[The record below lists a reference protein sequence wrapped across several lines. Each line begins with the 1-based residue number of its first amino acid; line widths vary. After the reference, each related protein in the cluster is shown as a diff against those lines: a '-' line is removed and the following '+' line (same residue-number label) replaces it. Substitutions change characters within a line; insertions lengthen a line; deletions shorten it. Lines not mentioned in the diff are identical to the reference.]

1 MSRLRDLLDSGRLTV
16 VPGAANALT
25 ARVIEDCGFACL
37 YVTGAGVA
45 NTHLGVPDIGLLG
58 FGELVTHVSAI
69 RSAVDLPLIVDAD
82 TGFGNP
88 LNVRRTVREL
98 ERAGAD
104 AIQLEDQTFP
114 KRCGHFAGKA
124 VIPAAEMV
132 TKIRAAVEAR
142 RSPDTLIVARTDA
155 RAITGL
161 DDACA
166 RANRYHAAGA
176 DILFVEAPVSEAEIE
191 TIAAKVAGPKIINL
205 VVGGATPML
214 PEQRLA
220 DLGFSIALHANLP
233 LLAGLRGMQD
243 ALNLLRDTGS
253 VAEDRIATWTE
264 RQRLVRR
271 TEFDAL
277 DARYSVTVDEEAR
290 P

>member
-1 MSRLRDLLDSGRLTV
+1 MSRLRDLLEPGRLTV
-16 VPGAANALT
+16 IPGAPNALT
-25 ARVIEDCGFACL
+25 ARVIEDCGFDCL

-58 FGELVTHVSAI
+58 FGELVTHVAAI

-82 TGFGNP
+82 TGFGNA

-114 KRCGHFAGKA
+114 KRCGHFAGKD
-124 VIPAAEMV
+124 VIPVAEMV
-132 TKIRAAVEAR
+132 AKIGAAVDAR
-142 RSPDTLIVARTDA
+142 HSADTLIVARTDA

-166 RANRYHAAGA
+166 RANRYREAGA
-176 DILFVEAPVSEAEIE
+176 DILFVEAPTSEAEIE
-191 TIAAKVAGPKIINL
+191 TVAARVAGPKILNL
-205 VVGGATPML
+205 VVGGVTPML
-214 PEQRLA
+214 PEKRLA
-220 DLGFSIALHANLP
+220 ELGYSIVLHANLP

-253 VAEDRIATWTE
+253 VDESRIATWSE

-271 TEFDAL
+271 AEFEEL
-277 DARYSVTVDEEAR
+277 EARYATADAEVR